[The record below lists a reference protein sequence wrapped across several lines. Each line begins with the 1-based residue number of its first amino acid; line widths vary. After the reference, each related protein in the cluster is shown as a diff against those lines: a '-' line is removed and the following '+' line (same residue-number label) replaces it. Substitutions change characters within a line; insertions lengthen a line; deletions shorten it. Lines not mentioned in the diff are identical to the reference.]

1 VGAVAV
7 LDYENLKVVE
17 TQIAIQKVKLPYV
30 PTLFAFREL
39 PAAIASIRKLKV
51 QPDVL
56 LVDGH
61 GKAHPFGCGLACH
74 LGVALNKPTIGVAKS
89 WLVGEPEK
97 VGRDIFLVHD
107 GEVVGALVTTHEGAK
122 PVYVSVGHM
131 VSLQTAVKIV
141 EHCSRQSRIPQPI
154 REAHRIASEERKAKI
169 ALMH

>member
-1 VGAVAV
+1 M
-7 LDYENLKVVE
+7 KF
-17 TQIAIQKVKLPYV
+17 PYV

-39 PAAIASIRKLKV
+39 PAVVASVRKLKV
-51 QPDVL
+51 QPDVF

-74 LGVALNKPTIGVAKS
+74 LGVALNKPAIGVAKS

-97 VGRDIFLVHD
+97 VGRGIFLVHD
-107 GEVVGALVTTHEGAK
+107 GEVVGALVTTREGAK

-141 EHCSRQSRIPQPI
+141 EHCSSRSRIPQPI
-154 REAHRIASEERKAKI
+154 REAHRIACEERKAKI
-169 ALMH
+169 ALLH